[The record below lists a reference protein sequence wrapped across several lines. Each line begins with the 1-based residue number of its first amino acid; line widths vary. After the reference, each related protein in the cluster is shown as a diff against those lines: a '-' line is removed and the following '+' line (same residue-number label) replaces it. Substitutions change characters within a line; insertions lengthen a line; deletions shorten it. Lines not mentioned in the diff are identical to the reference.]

1 MKAKEQQDL
10 DNSLAL
16 TDVLIRVHA
25 LETLLVENGIINKDD
40 LSALVEKLSEQFT
53 RSMLKNAG
61 IDGVDAD
68 NFILQMKSKNVNI
81 S

>member
-1 MKAKEQQDL
+1 MKSKEQQEL

-25 LETLLVENGIINKDD
+25 LETLLIEKGILNKDD
-40 LSALVEKLSEQFT
+40 LSVLVEKLSEQFT
-53 RSMLKNAG
+53 RSMLKSAG
-61 IDGVDAD
+61 IDGIDAD
-68 NFILQMKSKNVNI
+68 NFILQMKNKNVDV